1 VLYMYI
7 QRRGVPSNSDNN
19 NDNNCSNRSSVKM
32 CDYGDQERWK
42 LYIDTDERVFASDN
56 TNCI

>member
-1 VLYMYI
+1 MYI